1 MDKENIKML
10 REHIETYKK
19 LRDESNVTPITFT
32 TPGHCYGVEKNPE
45 FIKPLLDTI
54 IQVFETKL
62 DIAIYGDVPIPLSES
77 CEYKI
82 AKKLE
87 HAVNNYSFNPDRFAE
102 AIPYMHRTLQ
112 QSIFR
117 LIKSCI
123 CYMAK
128 VDSGRID
135 DRNRASYEM
144 CKVLIDTVNKYSLP
158 HI

>member
-19 LRDESNVTPITFT
+19 LRDESSVTTITFT

-117 LIKSCI
+117 LIKVVSAI
-123 CYMAK
+123 WRKLIA
-128 VDSGRID
+128 D
-135 DRNRASYEM
+135 
-144 CKVLIDTVNKYSLP
+144 VLMTETEP
-158 HI
+158 HMKCVRFLSIQ